1 MTDRVREVDRFLLP
15 AEAPAVER
23 YLVGALWAPHGLSER
38 LARSVRRVAGG
49 RLTRGLVR
57 GLSPLGA
64 RAPSREW
71 ARELEALESVLASPL
86 AEGLAGGPGDPSAWS
101 WLLLRG
107 YSGRRRGRTTAFLL
121 ADDADRGET
130 GPAAVV
136 KLRALE
142 SGQGGLGP
150 PLAAERD
157 ALVHLAERFSE
168 PLARTVPPVLGH
180 GCVAG
185 REALLL
191 GGLPGRAAYVEVRGT
206 LAPGRRV
213 GVHLRLAADWLARFQ
228 RATRG
233 GCYEP
238 PPPAELGLS
247 EPAPSWYRRVA
258 EAAAAGR
265 LPQVSAHGDF
275 WARNLLV
282 EDDAAALPA
291 VVDWEEFHP
300 FSGPFED
307 LFHFPLT
314 YGLVY
319 PAPGYRP
326 RGPLRAFE
334 RTFFGSGR
342 LACAVAEYFRIYAR
356 AAGLAPDLLGPLFRL
371 FLRLRAA
378 REDDRRRSLGE
389 EWRLARDPEPP
400 WGAFERRLDGA
411 SREGEQS
418 VFSG

>member
-15 AEAPAVER
+15 ADAPAVER
-23 YLVGALWAPHGLSER
+23 YLVASLWAPHGLSER
-38 LARSVRRVAGG
+38 LARSVRWIAGG

-64 RAPSREW
+64 RTPSREW
-71 ARELEALESVLASPL
+71 SGELEALERVLTSPL
-86 AEGLAGGPGDPSAWS
+86 AEGLGWGAGDPGAWS

-130 GPAAVV
+130 GPVAVV
-136 KLRALE
+136 KLRALD
-142 SGQGGLGP
+142 SGHGGFGP

-168 PLARTVPPVLGH
+168 PLARTVPSVLGH

-191 GGLPGRAAYVEVRGT
+191 SGLPGRAAYVEVRGA

-213 GVHLRLAADWLARFQ
+213 GIHLRAAADWLARFQ

-238 PPPAELGLS
+238 PPPAELGLP
-247 EPAPSWYRRVA
+247 EPVPSWYRKVA
-258 EAAAAGR
+258 EAAAAGQ
-265 LPQVSAHGDF
+265 LPMVSAHGDF

-282 EDDAAALPA
+282 EDDGEALPA
-291 VVDWEEFHP
+291 VVDWEAFHP

-319 PAPGYRP
+319 PGPGYRP
-326 RGPLRAFE
+326 RGPVRAFE
-334 RTFFGSGR
+334 RTFFGSEPVAR
-342 LACAVAEYFRIYAR
+342 AVAEYFRTYTR
-356 AAGLAPDLLGPLFRL
+356 ATGLEPDLLGPLFRL
-371 FLRLRAA
+371 FLRLRAV
-378 REDDRRRSLGE
+378 REDDRRGSPGE
-389 EWRLARDPEPP
+389 ERGAGRDPEPP
-400 WGAFERRLDGA
+400 WGAFERRLDRA
-411 SREGEQS
+411 SREGERS